1 MKQNDTKPIL
11 YSTSVVSLM
20 ELAQIENEYVDH
32 LRGYVDELQR
42 KVDYIKEY
50 SQIGKHPE
58 LENEQQR
65 TQFVAN
71 PLNAFGLVRRA
82 HEDWSKVLDFIKMV
96 ENPGTQFE
104 EMDRLMA
111 KAPTEED
118 MNEALRGMAKIHEI
132 YDLEPADI
140 AKGLLDGRQY
150 MAQMP
155 TPDRVLLAD
164 YIYNKTDYRRAAQ
177 WYKTALQNETADAQ
191 REEIRKKY
199 IISRLKDGRSDEVE
213 KYLAELSQSREESL
227 STIDKPTSTQLGC
240 RGLYPARTNLSCH
253 YNFETTPFLRL
264 APIKT
269 EILNLEPLIVLHH
282 DVLYDREVAFAKN
295 VTMHDMMDGVSGS
308 NNNIIISKIKE
319 LDVNGTIEINRRIAD
334 MTGLSL
340 KGSSPVQV
348 FNYGL
353 GGHFR
358 EHFDFVGED
367 RDDEINKFLVSDG
380 NRFATILFFASNV
393 AQGGT
398 LVFPRLQIAV
408 RPERGA
414 ALVWHNLN
422 NACEPEPL
430 TEHSVCPVIVGS
442 RWVLTKFLFEKAQ
455 MFTKPCYK
463 L

>member
-42 KVDYIKEY
+42 KVDYIKH
-50 SQIGKHPE
+50 QIGKHPE
-58 LENEQQR
+58 LETEQQR

-199 IISRLKDGRSDEVE
+199 IISRLKGGSSDEVE
-213 KYLAELSQSREESL
+213 KYLAELSQSHEESL
-227 STIDKPTSTQLGC
+227 PTIDKPTSTQLGC

-269 EILNLEPLIVLHH
+269 ETLNLEPLIVLHH
-282 DVLYDREVAFAKN
+282 DVLYDREVAFVKN
-295 VTMHDMMDGVSGS
+295 VTMHDMTDSIFGS

-319 LDVNGTIEINRRIAD
+319 LDVNGTIKIDRRIVD

-340 KGSSPVQV
+340 KNSTTIQV
-348 FNYGL
+348 MNYGL

-358 EHFDFVGED
+358 EHVDYIGED
-367 RDDEINKFLVSDG
+367 WNDDKNEFLASYG
-380 NRFATILFFASNV
+380 NRFATVLFFVSNV
-393 AQGGT
+393 TQGGT

-422 NACEPEPL
+422 NACEPDPL

-442 RWVLTKFLFEKAQ
+442 RWVLTKVLFEKVQ
-455 MFTKPCYK
+455 MFTKPCHK